1 MYNKAQS
8 ERRRRV
14 IKIDLRSNRPLYEQI
29 IHEIKED
36 VIKGYLVPG
45 DELPSVRK
53 LAMELSVTPNTVAKA
68 YRELEGEQ
76 IIETIRGK
84 GTYISSSM
92 NMKKIDEGKMMAIKK
107 ELTLQML
114 EMMYM
119 GLNEDDIQSVIREL
133 YESIKSDSEI

>member
-1 MYNKAQS
+1 M
-8 ERRRRV
+8 